1 MPLAPVAHLR
11 ISPKPGLV
19 WIGFLLPLLCP
30 DPSVAQ
36 ASSDH
41 QITVRVHDLH
51 GENPIDRARVQII
64 RFPDQVALDQ
74 FTDGSGNVHFGVLSS
89 GSYIVRASAP
99 GYRTGESRVD
109 FRRGEQE
116 QVVDIPLARSEKE
129 SVESRDATVSR
140 RILRIPDNALRE
152 FKRGEKLLNE
162 KKNPRESISAFE
174 HAIELYP
181 EYSDSYFLLGMA
193 HMQTDNSKAAEGTF
207 RKAIELD
214 ARRTDT
220 YYPLAM
226 LLFSQKRFGEEK
238 DLLFAAQNVDGSDYR
253 WPFELARCEA
263 QQAHWNE
270 ALRYALDA
278 AKQEKAPPKVHLLL
292 SDIYSNIGRHRDAVS
307 ELELFVQLDPQ
318 SPYVARVREVLPEL
332 RRRAASSDPPLP
344 K

>member
-1 MPLAPVAHLR
+1 MPLAPVAHPR
-11 ISPKPGLV
+11 ISPRPGLV
-19 WIGFLLPLLCP
+19 WIGFLLLLLCP
-30 DPSVAQ
+30 DSSLAQ

-74 FTDGSGNVHFGVLSS
+74 FTDGSGNVHFGGLSS
-89 GSYIVRASAP
+89 GSYIVRASAH
-99 GYRTGESRVD
+99 GYRTGEIRVD

-129 SVESRDATVSR
+129 SVGSREATVSK
-140 RILRIPDNALRE
+140 RILSIPDNALRE

-162 KKNPRESISAFE
+162 KKNPRESISSFE

-181 EYSDSYFLLGMA
+181 KYSDAHFMMGMA
-193 HMQTDNSKAAEGTF
+193 HMQMDNSKAAEGAF
-207 RKAIELD
+207 RTAIALD
-214 ARRTDT
+214 ASRTDT

-226 LLFSQKRFGEEK
+226 LLFSQRRFSEEK
-238 DLLFAAQNVDGSDYR
+238 ELLFAARKADESDYR

-278 AKQEKAPPKVHLLL
+278 AKQEKAAPKVHLLL
-292 SDIYSNIGRHRDAVS
+292 SDIYSNSGRSKDAVS

-318 SPYVARVREVLPEL
+318 NPYVARVQEVLPEL
-332 RRRAASSDPPLP
+332 RRRAASADAHEP